1 MEVAFIIKVF
11 VSIFIIVDPI
21 GLIPGFIALTAS
33 YSQSKIKTT
42 VWEATLT
49 LILVLTVFTLF
60 GKDILNFF
68 GITIPAFKIAGG
80 IIIFMIAWQ
89 MLQAKQTRLKI
100 SPEEE
105 VYSKEQEKIGIVPL
119 GIPMLAGP
127 GAITTVIVLSG
138 EKQILAKFIILGSIL
153 VTAFLTYF
161 ILLFAK
167 RFSDWLG
174 PTGLYIFTRLMG
186 LILAAIAVQF
196 VIDGIKIVSF

>member
-21 GLIPGFIALTAS
+21 GLIPGFVALTAP

-105 VYSKEQEKIGIVPL
+105 VYSKEQDKIGIVPL
-119 GIPMLAGP
+119 GVPMLAGP

-138 EKQILAKFIILGSIL
+138 EKQILAKFIIVVSWLRPSSPIL
-153 VTAFLTYF
+153 SSYLLNVFL
-161 ILLFAK
+161 IGWDPLVCISL
-167 RFSDWLG
+167 
-174 PTGLYIFTRLMG
+174 P
-186 LILAAIAVQF
+186 V
-196 VIDGIKIVSF
+196 

>member
-21 GLIPGFIALTAS
+21 GLIPGFVALTAP

-138 EKQILAKFIILGSIL
+138 EKQILAKFIILGSVL
-153 VTAFLTYF
+153 ATAFLTYF

-196 VIDGIKIVSF
+196 VIDGIRILSF